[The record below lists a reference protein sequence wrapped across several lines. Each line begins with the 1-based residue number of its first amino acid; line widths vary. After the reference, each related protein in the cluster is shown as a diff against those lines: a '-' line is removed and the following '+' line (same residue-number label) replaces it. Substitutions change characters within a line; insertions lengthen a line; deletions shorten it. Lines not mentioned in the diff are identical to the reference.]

1 MLIHNDHLVLGE
13 DELVTP
19 VAVHHLR
26 DFRRNILQLNLVRD
40 SRSDHEFKAGLCYPW
55 RRFPAQ
61 DILDLLALPLVELQR
76 TRGLLEGAGSSAG
89 GVLLACRI
97 ILPSRTLGCL
107 LSRRAP
113 AYGGFRVIGR
123 VGAAWGSTNLVLRHQ
138 RPRYER
144 DKEDRRANN
153 ASQHDTSC
161 SASKTRFISCHAT
174 SPT

>member
-1 MLIHNDHLVLGE
+1 MLIHNDHLVLGD

-40 SRSDHEFKAGLCYPW
+40 SRSDHKFKAGLCYAW

-89 GVLLACRI
+89 RVLLACRI
-97 ILPSRTLGCL
+97 VLANRTLGCL
-107 LSRRAP
+107 LSGRAP
-113 AYGGFRVIGR
+113 AYGGFRGFGR
-123 VGAAWGSTNLVLRHQ
+123 VGAALGSTKLVLRHQ
-138 RPRYER
+138 RPSEER
-144 DKEDRRANN
+144 DKEDRGASS
-153 ASQHDTSC
+153 ASQ
-161 SASKTRFISCHAT
+161 
-174 SPT
+174 